1 MATDPLAVL
10 RSYRLPAR
18 PSSYP
23 AHQPGQLSLV
33 QAQLC
38 RDAAAPDQGEPKR
51 GERPAFGHPGQ
62 LEGIKRPLIHLGE
75 HAQHLDAQQGRGKIV
90 RSLKESATE
99 S

>member
-38 RDAAAPDQGEPKR
+38 RDAAAPDQGKSKR
-51 GERPAFGHPGQ
+51 GERASLSHPGQ
-62 LEGIKRPLIHLGE
+62 LEGVKGPLVHLGK
-75 HAQHLDAQQGRGKIV
+75 HAQHLDAQQGRGEIV
-90 RSLKESATE
+90 RRKESAIE